1 MSGAAAR
8 TLFEKRK
15 ARKQLSIERGWGID
29 KKGDQIGMLEI
40 RDLELQDHY
49 KSRRWWEIQ

>member
-15 ARKQLSIERGWGID
+15 ARKYLSIERGWGID
-29 KKGDQIGMLEI
+29 RKVNQTEMIQI
-40 RDLELQDHY
+40 RDFEG
-49 KSRRWWEIQ
+49 